1 MADVNVTRLFNETS
15 AVALSYGIFRRQ
27 ELSATPKH
35 VVFVDLG
42 YSKLST
48 FCASFTNEKCSI
60 LAEAHARNVGCRN
73 IDWDLLTHFAAKFKA
88 QYGCDPM
95 KNEKAKLRMLDAIEK
110 LRKTLSANSEANIN
124 IECLMEDEDLF
135 YNFKRE
141 ELEQIIA
148 PMLEVIKSTLV
159 ELH

>member
-1 MADVNVTRLFNETS
+1 
-15 AVALSYGIFRRQ
+15 
-27 ELSATPKH
+27 
-35 VVFVDLG
+35 
-42 YSKLST
+42 
-48 FCASFTNEKCSI
+48 
-60 LAEAHARNVGCRN
+60 
-73 IDWDLLTHFAAKFKA
+73 
-88 QYGCDPM
+88 M

-159 ELH
+159 ELQ